1 MKKHVH
7 IGTTEDYIFLI
18 KNINMKVKRKNH
30 VLILEKIV
38 QSDVNITK
46 RVNKIIENINKKI
59 NLELLRRIVINWRD
73 ST

>member
-38 QSDVNITK
+38 QSDVNVTK